1 MNKIILR
8 YVLNFFLFLLISFL
22 LLGLFIKIEYK
33 NKTGKE
39 VFMVLGGASW
49 VDLKEQWDT
58 QDKLLKELK
67 EADLNGAYNSVIAS
81 AGDEK
86 DYISKHISANKVW
99 GENRA
104 DVERNTDI
112 FTALKYDKDFE
123 DHIYKAKQ
131 AYLIGGMGP
140 KTTDFLFE
148 AGLNGYTDEEILQG
162 LKKINPEYTD
172 EETVNF
178 INEMKGDFNRLIVNP
193 AKKKINSY
201 LDRQQTA
208 KLDLLSKIGKGYEEK
223 FKGTDTLKDLRRV
236 DEVFNSFKGKSGR
249 ERALISSVLNTLS
262 LEDLEALTSNRGTQ
276 GYNEFMD
283 FLSNLGGSTNSAI
296 SAITDH
302 SKMFAPVSSS
312 IGNSLMK
319 NVIKHHNEG
328 IYKLLKENPNIYNI
342 DSDNIVYAKDGSPT
356 FLIKNAFDIRKAK
369 DDIQKYKELGMMLQ
383 GMVNLNGIK

>member
-39 VFMVLGGASW
+39 VFVVLGGVTW
-49 VDLKEQWDT
+49 GDVMKNGDT
-58 QDKLLKELK
+58 QNKLLKELK
-67 EADLNGAYNSVIAS
+67 EEDLNGAYSSVIAS

-86 DYISKHISANKVW
+86 DYISKYISANKAW

-104 DVERNTDI
+104 DVERNADI
-112 FTALKYDKDFE
+112 FTVLKYDKGFE

-131 AYLIGGMGP
+131 AFRNGGLGP

-148 AGLNGYTDEEILQG
+148 AGLNGYTDEEIFQG
-162 LKKINPEYTD
+162 LKKINPENTD

-178 INEMKGDFNRLIVNP
+178 INDMKGDFNRLIVNP
-193 AKKKINSY
+193 AKGKINSY
-201 LDRQQTA
+201 LDEQQTA
-208 KLDLLSKIGKGYEEK
+208 KLDLLSRIGKGYEEK
-223 FKGTDTLKDLRRV
+223 FKGTDTLKGLRRV
-236 DEVFNSFKGKSGR
+236 DEVFNNFKGKSGK

-283 FLSNLGGSTNSAI
+283 FLSNLGDSTNSAI
-296 SAITDH
+296 SAVTEH

-319 NVIKHHNEG
+319 NIIKHHNEG
-328 IYKLLKENPNIYNI
+328 LYKVLQENPNIYNI